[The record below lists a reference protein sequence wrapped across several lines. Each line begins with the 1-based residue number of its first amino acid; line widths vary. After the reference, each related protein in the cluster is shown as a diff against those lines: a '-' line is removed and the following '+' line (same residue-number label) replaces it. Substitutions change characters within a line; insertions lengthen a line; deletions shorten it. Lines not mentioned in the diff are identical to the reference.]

1 MIYVDLQEVF
11 DFEELAEREMG
22 RLSDGVR
29 RGVQRGIDEGVRE
42 AINTRRYQDQTGL
55 LTSMIKG
62 FVEVSTPGGAVGWFG
77 AFTDYA
83 SYVEGGTR
91 PHEIHGNPFLTF
103 KGRDGRWVTTRMVNH
118 PGTQPDG
125 FMGRAWLKV
134 ERVVLREVE
143 ISVEQLR
150 RALTGG

>member
-1 MIYVDLQEVF
+1 LFYVDLQEVF
-11 DFEELAEREMG
+11 DFEELYDREAV
-22 RLSDGVR
+22 RLSDGIR
-29 RGVQRGIDEGVRE
+29 RGVERGIDEAVRE

-62 FVEVSTPGGAVGWFG
+62 FVEVSTPGGAVGYFG

-91 PHEIHGNPFLTF
+91 PHQIHGNPMLVF
-103 KGRDGRWVTTRMVNH
+103 KGRDGTWVRTTMVNH
-118 PGTQPDG
+118 PGTQADG
-125 FMGRAWLKV
+125 FMGRAFLKA
-134 ERVVLREVE
+134 ERVILREVE